1 MDLNMPWVD
10 QPEVFKNLTNT
21 LVVQKIDLLKQQF
34 PWQQDT
40 CDLQVNQWKPQY
52 LKQHYVSL
60 AMPGNNRYGDSM
72 CVAGANL

>member
-1 MDLNMPWVD
+1 MDLNNMPVCWPTSGF
-10 QPEVFKNLTNT
+10 QESNKHPCSPNIN
-21 LVVQKIDLLKQQF
+21 LLKQQF

-60 AMPGNNRYGDSM
+60 AKPGNNR
-72 CVAGANL
+72 